1 MPAHVQR
8 LLEHQTR
15 NANLTDSGLSSV
27 YAVVLNHL
35 WSARYSAAAD
45 IASSAVIEEPDH
57 VTAPKLYRAW
67 IEALAQMGDNESLAE
82 LATHLLNR
90 GQEEPELRQT
100 WMALR
105 GVIHVELDQAPAVR
119 LLSRAIHG
127 RVHNAYCLEFEQLC
141 VRRGMTDGECPIAT
155 TSANIDDYLVWN
167 TLLQDLATGHQRDAL
182 NECLKH
188 VQKVFPGSPAFELY
202 NLHLSL
208 EHGQWPA
215 ATRHAAKLRSQ
226 FPDHPDHAFY
236 EAYAAFRGND
246 VDHAITTLE
255 AIESTRKRSDV
266 DVLTLTGE
274 CYAAKAKRDD
284 DDTFA
289 KKAIETLAFAAK
301 LRRRNGLAVDQTLDV
316 IREME
321 DRVGGSIA
329 SDYSQNHFREPR
341 NWLVMLSPRRA
352 AELVATSDEVATLLH
367 RPLGAEAAPGDV
379 VLFVTRGSHV
389 TTKAT
394 SVRNELRLI
403 SMYRVT
409 SRPYWHPVHR
419 WHSSLELIDRPEHP
433 IPVDAQ
439 EVKSDID
446 VRGKRT
452 SLPRGHHARF
462 GVYSLDDSAMEIM
475 ISAVKRRS
483 DGIDHGRERRGE
495 KNSQSKQKPG

>member
-1 MPAHVQR
+1 MTAQVQR
-8 LLEHQTR
+8 LLEHQNR
-15 NANLTDSGLSSV
+15 NANVSDTGLSAV

-35 WSARYSAAAD
+35 WNGRYSTACD
-45 IASSAVIEEPDH
+45 VASTAVIEEPEH
-57 VTAPKLYRAW
+57 VNAPKLYRAW
-67 IEALAQMGDNESLAE
+67 IEALAQMGDNDSLAE
-82 LATHLLNR
+82 LASHLLSR

-105 GVIHVELDQAPAVR
+105 GIIHVELDQAPAIR

-127 RVHNAYCLEFEQLC
+127 RIHNPYCLEFEQLC
-141 VRRGMTDGECPIAT
+141 ARRGITDTEFAVTQSTG
-155 TSANIDDYLVWN
+155 NIDDYFVWN
-167 TLLQDLATGHQRDAL
+167 TLLQDLATTANRDAL

-188 VQKVFPGSPAFELY
+188 VNRVFPGSPAYELY
-202 NLHLSL
+202 NLHLSI
-208 EHGQWPA
+208 EHGQWPSG
-215 ATRHAAKLRSQ
+215 TRHAAKLRTQ
-226 FPDHPDHAFY
+226 FPDHPDHGFY
-236 EAYAAFRGND
+236 EAYTAFRSND
-246 VDHAITTLE
+246 VDHAITTLDNLDAE
-255 AIESTRKRSDV
+255 RKSTDV

-284 DDTFA
+284 DDSYA
-289 KKAIETLAFAAK
+289 KKAIDALTFAAK
-301 LRRRNGLAVDQTLDV
+301 LRRRNGLAVDQTLEL

-321 DRVGGSIA
+321 ERVGGTVA

-341 NWLVMLSPRRA
+341 SWLVMLSPRRA
-352 AELVATSDEVATLLH
+352 AEMVTSSDEQVNNLS
-367 RPLGAEAAPGDV
+367 RPLGAEAAPGDI

-394 SVRNELRLI
+394 AVRNEWRLI

-419 WHSSLELIDRPEHP
+419 WHSALELIDRPEHP
-433 IPVDAQ
+433 IPVDSQ
-439 EVKSDID
+439 DVKSDID

-462 GVYSLDDSAMEIM
+462 GVYSLDESAMEIM
-475 ISAVKRRS
+475 IAAVKRRS

-495 KNSQSKQKPG
+495 KASQNKQKPG